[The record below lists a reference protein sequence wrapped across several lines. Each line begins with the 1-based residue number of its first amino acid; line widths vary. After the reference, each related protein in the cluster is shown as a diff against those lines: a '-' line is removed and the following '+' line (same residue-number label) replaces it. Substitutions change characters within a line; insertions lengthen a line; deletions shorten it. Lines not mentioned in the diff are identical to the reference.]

1 MLLVGFSQWEVLV
14 GNLRIESEVRIFV
27 FPVPTLLDCS
37 LAVAAPDR
45 FPLLQFSLQLPVST
59 DPSFTLCPRI
69 VKAFCHFYPRFVLSP
84 LTECL

>member
-45 FPLLQFSLQLPVST
+45 FPSST
-59 DPSFTLCPRI
+59 VFTPASSI
-69 VKAFCHFYPRFVLSP
+69 Y
-84 LTECL
+84 